1 MWTLE
6 IECIISIVD
15 ILCMV
20 GTWGKKWPCLAPC
33 TSDKKPVFI
42 ARETGPVSQSSS
54 ILPVCQ
60 GPGPRVKCPKRCR
73 VSSPKHFHIN
83 NAWFS
88 WWMIYHEKRVCQF
101 LEKVPIRS
109 GNTDTCLHISISNVF
124 TFMNSISIY
133 GQLKVWIDIVYGR
146 LRLFGPP
153 VYLRGS
159 GEGRGGYGSK
169 GAVQ

>member
-1 MWTLE
+1 
-6 IECIISIVD
+6 
-15 ILCMV
+15 
-20 GTWGKKWPCLAPC
+20 
-33 TSDKKPVFI
+33 
-42 ARETGPVSQSSS
+42 
-54 ILPVCQ
+54 
-60 GPGPRVKCPKRCR
+60 
-73 VSSPKHFHIN
+73 
-83 NAWFS
+83 
-88 WWMIYHEKRVCQF
+88 MIYHEKRVCQF

-159 GEGRGGYGSK
+159 GEGRGGDTYMCYKTRTYLRTYTDFPVETRHTMVPVRLSLETSIAGINSK
-169 GAVQ
+169 RLESCE